1 MAVLAYIYLYV
12 LFTRHFAIR
21 PMFTSQLM
29 RTKRKKQN
37 YSNNT
42 HECTYVYMNIYMRVC
57 RINIGDSQDIPG
69 LEV

>member
-1 MAVLAYIYLYV
+1 MAVFAYIYLYV
-12 LFTRHFAIR
+12 LLMRYFAIH

-57 RINIGDSQDIPG
+57 RMNIKDSMDIK
-69 LEV
+69 L

>member
-12 LFTRHFAIR
+12 FTRCFAIR
-21 PMFTSQLM
+21 PMFTSQPM

-57 RINIGDSQDIPG
+57 RMNIEDSLDIPG
-69 LEV
+69 LKV